1 MNNRED
7 YIKGDERSGDERSGD
22 ERSGD
27 ERSGDERSGDER
39 KVFSEQ
45 SKKAQGYEDR
55 DSRREPSW
63 IGRYT
68 LNTEEIIRTYS
79 PSFPVIAAYICF
91 GILLALI
98 AFVISPR
105 SYRAVGTIM
114 VDQLPYMITVK
125 QNDAETERQM
135 VQALI
140 LGISNRAM
148 RVITEKS
155 LHLPPGRI
163 AFAGLDRPLSL
174 VNGEPKA
181 NVQISMLR
189 NSRLANIT
197 ADSQSP
203 DFAANVVNAILDQ
216 LKVYNHIGGMIK
228 ELETQIDFSKSQTD
242 ITITKLADLTSQRLK
257 LQQESD
263 ELESYIKKGLSLP
276 NYPSFAQDS
285 TLNNLKTQYF
295 LVDSEYKALAS
306 TSTRGARL
314 EGKSNE
320 LKSLRHQL
328 EAYSNKLV
336 ESLRAEYSIKSSEL
350 EGLQQIAQKE
360 SANLQDLKQKCSKLV
375 ETLGNPS
382 EMLLLA
388 EDNPTTADVL
398 VILNHAV
405 PPPRPYWPNLT
416 IYLVLGIGLGG
427 IVGFL
432 VSMFRIYW
440 DKKVVSPAQIETNF
454 RIPCLAIIPKRSVID
469 VAVLHPTKQ
478 LMNRPL
484 SDSNRYLTQLLTL
497 RAYFLTSSPE
507 SQGKIFGWAPLS
519 NQCSSGLLADLVRV
533 LSDAGKR
540 ILVAD
545 LGFKQPLIGEDLGIE
560 IRHSLNE
567 WVYSSRPLGEFINTD
582 STGKIC
588 ILCAGLQSM
597 ELVNNT
603 SPRPLFPEWSGLI
616 DQFDYIF
623 IYSATVGEQTMS
635 LSLPKFQSVIL
646 TADYSK
652 TSMSRLTRKIALIRR
667 FKWRLNGIILTNAPT
682 RVLDND

>member
-1 MNNRED
+1 
-7 YIKGDERSGDERSGD
+7 
-22 ERSGD
+22 
-27 ERSGDERSGDER
+27 
-39 KVFSEQ
+39 
-45 SKKAQGYEDR
+45 
-55 DSRREPSW
+55 
-63 IGRYT
+63 
-68 LNTEEIIRTYS
+68 
-79 PSFPVIAAYICF
+79 
-91 GILLALI
+91 
-98 AFVISPR
+98 
-105 SYRAVGTIM
+105 
-114 VDQLPYMITVK
+114 
-125 QNDAETERQM
+125 M

-155 LHLPPGRI
+155 LNLPPGRI
-163 AFAGLDRPLSL
+163 AFSGLDRSLSF
-174 VNGEPKA
+174 VNGDPKA

-203 DFAANVVNAILDQ
+203 EFAANVVNAILDQ

-242 ITITKLADLTSQRLK
+242 ITITQLADLTTQRLK

-263 ELESYIKKGLSLP
+263 ELESYIKKGFSLP
-276 NYPSFAQDS
+276 NYPTFAQDS

-328 EAYSNKLV
+328 EAYSTKLV
-336 ESLRAEYSIKSSEL
+336 ESLRAEYSIKSSEQD
-350 EGLQQIAQKE
+350 GLQQIAQKE
-360 SANLQDLKQKCSKLV
+360 SAKLQDLKQKTSKLV

-388 EDNPTTADVL
+388 EDNPVTADII

-432 VSMFRIYW
+432 VSMFSIYW

-454 RIPCLAIIPKRSVID
+454 RIPCLAVLPKRSVFN
-469 VAVLHPTKQ
+469 VAALHPTKQ
-478 LMNRPL
+478 LESL
-484 SDSNRYLTQLLTL
+484 AVSDSNRYLTQLLTL

-507 SQGKIFGWAPLS
+507 TQSKVFGWAPLA

-540 ILVAD
+540 ILIAD
-545 LGFKQPLIGEDLGIE
+545 LGFKRPLIAEHLGID
-560 IRHSLNE
+560 IRHLLHE
-567 WVYSSRPLGEFINTD
+567 WVFSSRPLGEFINTD
-582 STGKIC
+582 STGKIS
-588 ILCAGLQSM
+588 ILSAGLQSS
-597 ELVNNT
+597 ELINNP
-603 SPRPLFPEWSGLI
+603 SPRPLSSEWSGLM

-623 IYSATVGEQTMS
+623 IYSDTIDEQAMS

-646 TADYSK
+646 TVDYSK

-667 FKWRLNGIILTNAPT
+667 LKWRLNGIILTNAPT
-682 RVLDND
+682 RVLDSN

>member
-1 MNNRED
+1 MNNGED
-7 YIKGDERSGDERSGD
+7 HNPENKRSGDERSRG
-22 ERSGD
+22 ERQVSFD
-27 ERSGDERSGDER
+27 
-39 KVFSEQ
+39 Q
-45 SKKAQGYEDR
+45 SKQTQVFGDR
-55 DSRREPSW
+55 DSRREASW
-63 IGRYT
+63 VGKYT
-68 LNTEEIIRTYS
+68 LNSEEVFRTYS
-79 PSFPVIAAYICF
+79 PSFPVIAAYICL

-114 VDQLPYMITVK
+114 VDQLPYMTTAK

-155 LHLPPGRI
+155 LNLPPGRI
-163 AFAGLDRPLSL
+163 AFAGLDRSLSF
-174 VNGEPKA
+174 VNGDPKA
-181 NVQISMLR
+181 NVQISLLR

-203 DFAANVVNAILDQ
+203 EFAARVVNAILDQ

-228 ELETQIDFSKSQTD
+228 ELESQIDFLKSQTE
-242 ITITKLADLTSQRLK
+242 ITFTQLADLTTQRLK

-263 ELESYIKKGLSLP
+263 ELESYLKKGLSLP
-276 NYPSFAQDS
+276 NYPTFAQDS

-306 TSTRGARL
+306 TSTRGSRL

-328 EAYSNKLV
+328 EVYSTKLV
-336 ESLRAEYSIKSSEL
+336 ESLRAEYSIKSSEQEEL
-350 EGLQQIAQKE
+350 KQIAQKE
-360 SANLQDLKQKCSKLV
+360 SAKLQDLKQKCSKLV

-388 EDNPTTADVL
+388 EANTTTADVL

-416 IYLVLGIGLGG
+416 IYLLLGIGLGG

-440 DKKVVSPAQIETNF
+440 DEKVVSPAQIETNF
-454 RIPCLAIIPKRSVID
+454 QIPCLAILPKRSVFN
-469 VAVLHPTKQ
+469 VAALHPTKQ
-478 LMNRPL
+478 LLIQAVSN
-484 SDSNRYLTQLLTL
+484 SDRYLTHLLTL
-497 RAYFLTSSPE
+497 RAYFLTSSSE
-507 SQGKIFGWAPLS
+507 ARGKIYGWAPLS

-545 LGFKQPLIGEDLGIE
+545 LGFKQPLIAGDLGIE

-582 STGKIC
+582 STGKIS

-603 SPRPLFPEWSGLI
+603 SPRPLFPEWSGLM

-623 IYSATVGEQTMS
+623 IYSSSIGEQTMS

-667 FKWRLNGIILTNAPT
+667 LKWRLNGIILTNAPT
-682 RVLDND
+682 RVLDSN